1 MLPPDRTWV
10 LHRDLDFFLSSEIGV
25 GSTQGFLLELLAGE
39 APGMVTSG
47 AEDEQ
52 GPGQVMT
59 TLYGMCKS
67 PGSNPGQGHRLA
79 RVLCNSDKDNDT
91 KPQRHAGFL
100 NTCDFC
106 L

>member
-1 MLPPDRTWV
+1 MD
-10 LHRDLDFFLSSEIGV
+10 
-25 GSTQGFLLELLAGE
+25 STQGFLLELLAGE
-39 APGMVTSG
+39 TPGMVTSG

-52 GPGQVMT
+52 GPSQVMT

-67 PGSNPGQGHRLA
+67 PGSNPGQSHRLA
-79 RVLCNSDKDNDT
+79 RVLCGSDKNNDT

-100 NTCDFC
+100 NTCDIY